1 MSTTGKLIIVEDE
14 LLIAEHLRSSLA
26 SLGHEVVGIATNC
39 EAALALADAGPELAL
54 LDIRIQGVRDGI
66 DVASLLR
73 QCRDMAVLF
82 ITAHSDRDSIERAKQ
97 LDPAGYLVKPFTDR
111 TLAVSVECALHR
123 HRLEQRRRQQ
133 LKALSVAVASL
144 REGVL
149 FADESGNIQSAN
161 DAAERQ
167 LCGECGSALKGRGLV
182 DALPL
187 SSLLREQL
195 IRWIGEASNDPFV
208 GALATPGMA
217 LEAIRIASEVERPII
232 LATLRPDS
240 PWPLETRNQAWSGR
254 RTATGDPIV
263 TVCAMCRRAQENSDN
278 YVPIDSYLALRFGLA
293 FSHTLCPTCLRDM
306 NEKGGG

>member
-1 MSTTGKLIIVEDE
+1 VSTTGKLMIVEDE

-26 SLGHEVVGIATNC
+26 SLGHEVVGIAANC
-39 EAALALADAGPELAL
+39 EAALTLANAGPELAL
-54 LDIRIQGVRDGI
+54 LDIRIQGNRDGI

-97 LDPAGYLVKPFTDR
+97 LEPSGYLVKPFTDR

-123 HRLEQRRRQQ
+123 HRLEQRRRQH
-133 LKALSVAVASL
+133 LNVLTVAVAGL

-149 FADESGNIQSAN
+149 FADESGIVQSAN

-167 LCGECGSALKGRGLV
+167 LCGECGTGLKGRSLV
-182 DALPL
+182 DVLQL
-187 SSLLREQL
+187 SSLLRERL
-195 IRWIGEASNDPFV
+195 IRWIGEASSDPFV
-208 GALATPGMA
+208 GVLATPGMV
-217 LEAIRIASEVERPII
+217 LEVIHIASEGHRPIV

-240 PWPLETRNQAWSGR
+240 PWPLETRTQAWSGR
-254 RTATGDPIV
+254 RTANGEPLV

-293 FSHTLCPTCLRDM
+293 FSHTLCPNCLGEM
-306 NEKGGG
+306 NGKNES